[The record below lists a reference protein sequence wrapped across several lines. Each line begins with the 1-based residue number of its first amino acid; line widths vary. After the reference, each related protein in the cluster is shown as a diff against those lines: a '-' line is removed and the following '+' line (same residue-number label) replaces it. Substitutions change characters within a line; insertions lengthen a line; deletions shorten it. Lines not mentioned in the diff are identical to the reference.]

1 VTVNWATTT
10 AVGTGAVTYG
20 RSGTEACTA
29 HTVAATSTPITVG
42 STAEYQWKAQV
53 SGLTPDAPYCY
64 RVLGGSTDLLGSD
77 PSPVF
82 RAQVPATTGGP
93 FSFAVFGDWG
103 TTGSDGTNP
112 DAARLFAKIA
122 ASGAR
127 FAVTTGDNGNGS
139 GSQTEY
145 GDLVQKGS
153 DVSGVFGPSLWTV
166 AGSSIPLFASQGN
179 HGMVS
184 VPLVNWPEDRAVA
197 TSGGRYRMDTY
208 GGPNGTSSAS
218 YPSMWYAF
226 DAGGA
231 RFYVLE
237 ATWAN
242 SNVGSTDL
250 YDNDYDAHWTTSSPE
265 YQWLAADLAAHP
277 GQLKF
282 AFFHFPMYSANA
294 TEASDPYLQGPTH
307 LEGLLGRNGVAIVF
321 SGHAHTYARSQ
332 PSAAGMPVSYVTGG
346 GGATL
351 EPVSRCSAPIVAAL
365 GWSYSSSTH
374 GSSCG
379 SLPRPTSIDQVFH
392 FLLVTVDGST
402 VTVAPTDEL
411 GRTFDVQTDRFG
423 TADMTPPTVP
433 TGLKATA
440 TASSVTLTWVRS
452 TDNVAVKGYRVL
464 RDGKRIATTD
474 ATATYVDTKVL
485 PSTTYAYRV
494 KAFDAAGNVSA
505 SSSRLRV
512 TTPSA

>member
-1 VTVNWATTT
+1 
-10 AVGTGAVTYG
+10 
-20 RSGTEACTA
+20 
-29 HTVAATSTPITVG
+29 
-42 STAEYQWKAQV
+42 
-53 SGLTPDAPYCY
+53 
-64 RVLGGSTDLLGSD
+64 
-77 PSPVF
+77 
-82 RAQVPATTGGP
+82 
-93 FSFAVFGDWG
+93 
-103 TTGSDGTNP
+103 
-112 DAARLFAKIA
+112 
-122 ASGAR
+122 
-127 FAVTTGDNGNGS
+127 
-139 GSQTEY
+139 
-145 GDLVQKGS
+145 
-153 DVSGVFGPSLWTV
+153 
-166 AGSSIPLFASQGN
+166 
-179 HGMVS
+179 
-184 VPLVNWPEDRAVA
+184 
-197 TSGGRYRMDTY
+197 
-208 GGPNGTSSAS
+208 
-218 YPSMWYAF
+218 
-226 DAGGA
+226 
-231 RFYVLE
+231 
-237 ATWAN
+237 
-242 SNVGSTDL
+242 
-250 YDNDYDAHWTTSSPE
+250 
-265 YQWLAADLAAHP
+265 
-277 GQLKF
+277 
-282 AFFHFPMYSANA
+282 
-294 TEASDPYLQGPTH
+294 
-307 LEGLLGRNGVAIVF
+307 
-321 SGHAHTYARSQ
+321 
-332 PSAAGMPVSYVTGG
+332 MPVSYVTGG